1 VVHGFHNQR
10 VLLRPV
16 VPVSREQAGA
26 DSIVRAAGRA
36 LGGHWKGGFDE
47 GETRYDEH
55 FAIFRAARP
64 GVESAKKAPPIAGLI
79 PVSGKSAAS
88 LPSQG
93 RRRQGWI
100 DRSGTPSEPSSD
112 SP

>member
-16 VPVSREQAGA
+16 VPVSREQADAG
-26 DSIVRAAGRA
+26 SILRAAGRA

-64 GVESAKKAPPIAGLI
+64 GVESAKKSPADSGANTGEWEISRVAAFPGQASSGL
-79 PVSGKSAAS
+79 
-88 LPSQG
+88 
-93 RRRQGWI
+93 
-100 DRSGTPSEPSSD
+100 DRPLRHALRTKQR
-112 SP
+112 